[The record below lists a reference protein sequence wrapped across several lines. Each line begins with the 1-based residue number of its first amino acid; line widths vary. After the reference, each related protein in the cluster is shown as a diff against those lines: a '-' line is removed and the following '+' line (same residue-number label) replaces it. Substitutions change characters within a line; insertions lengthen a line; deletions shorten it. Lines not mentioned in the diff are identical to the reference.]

1 MNSTLINFT
10 IGKKEIPVQITESND
25 ELGSVDVYAAGYAID
40 AVYLDFISGGY
51 RAYSRGKPIRNGIK
65 PSSTINS
72 AINMALQS

>member
-25 ELGSVDVYAAGYAID
+25 ELGSVDGYAID